1 MRRQWWLCGFILLSL
16 PVLAEVYTWKDA
28 HGRTVYSDQP
38 PPGQKASRM
47 EVKVAPAPVPPA
59 KADASAP
66 VAAKTGEK
74 AGEKT
79 DLAKQAEEL
88 NRKIRA
94 ENCLRAKNN
103 LSGLQLNG
111 RIRLPG
117 SNALASD
124 AQRNDMIRQSE
135 QDVANWCK

>member
-1 MRRQWWLCGFILLSL
+1 MKPWWWCTFILLSL
-16 PVLAEVYTWKDA
+16 PARAEVYTWKDA
-28 HGRTVYSDQP
+28 TGRTVFSDQP
-38 PPGQKASRM
+38 PPGRKASRLD
-47 EVKVAPAPVPPA
+47 VKAPPAPPPA
-59 KADASAP
+59 KAEASAP
-66 VAAKTGEK
+66 AAK
-74 AGEKT
+74 AGDKGNDKT

-117 SNALASD
+117 SNALATD

-135 QDVANWCK
+135 QDVATWCK

>member
-1 MRRQWWLCGFILLSL
+1 MKHRWWLCTFILLSL

-28 HGRTVYSDQP
+28 AGRTVFSDQP
-38 PPGQKASRM
+38 PPGQKASRLD
-47 EVKVAPAPVPPA
+47 VRVPPAPLSPA

-66 VAAKTGEK
+66 AAKAGDK
-74 AGEKT
+74 ANDKT
-79 DLAKQAEEL
+79 DLARQAEEL

-94 ENCLRAKNN
+94 ENCLRAKSN

-124 AQRNDMIRQSE
+124 TQRNEMIRQSE
-135 QDVANWCK
+135 QDVATWCK

>member
-1 MRRQWWLCGFILLSL
+1 MKHPWWLCTFILLSL
-16 PVLAEVYTWKDA
+16 PALAEVYTWKDA
-28 HGRTVYSDQP
+28 TGRTVYSDQP
-38 PPGQKASRM
+38 PPGQRANRM
-47 EVKVAPAPVPPA
+47 DVKVTPASVPPA

-66 VAAKTGEK
+66 AVKGTDK
-74 AGEKT
+74 ANDKT

-94 ENCLRAKNN
+94 ENCQRAKNN

-135 QDVANWCK
+135 QDVATWCK

>member
-1 MRRQWWLCGFILLSL
+1 MKRQWWLYGFILLSL

-28 HGRTVYSDQP
+28 AGRTVYSDQP

-47 EVKVAPAPVPPA
+47 DVKVTPAPVSPPV
-59 KADASAP
+59 KGDASAP
-66 VAAKTGEK
+66 AAAK

-124 AQRNDMIRQSE
+124 TQRNDMIRQSE
-135 QDVANWCK
+135 QDVATWCK